1 MLFTSE
7 YSMKMPLFEAL
18 MTSLVGIVTVICI
31 LAIIAVL
38 IILVSKVIRT
48 VENAATKKKTATATA
63 APAVAAPAGKPT
75 GVIPVAGVSQGT
87 IDLVNVDEKT
97 AAIIMAIVSDKS
109 GIPLNRLSFKSIKL
123 VEDENK

>member
-48 VENAATKKKTATATA
+48 VENAASKKKA
-63 APAVAAPAGKPT
+63 APAAATAPAAPVGKPT

>member
-38 IILVSKVIRT
+38 IILVSKVIRG
-48 VENAATKKKTATATA
+48 VENAAAKKKANAAPVAA
-63 APAVAAPAGKPT
+63 APAAAAPAGKPT

-97 AAIIMAIVSDKS
+97 AAIIMAIVSDTT
-109 GIPLNRLSFKSIKL
+109 GVPLERLDFTSIRLIK
-123 VEDENK
+123 EN

>member
-7 YSMKMPLFEAL
+7 YSMKMPIFEAL
-18 MTSLVGIVTVICI
+18 MTSLVGIITVICI
-31 LAIIAVL
+31 LAVIAVL

-48 VENAATKKKTATATA
+48 VENAAAKKKANAAPVAA
-63 APAVAAPAGKPT
+63 APAASAAKPT

-123 VEDENK
+123 VEDEKK